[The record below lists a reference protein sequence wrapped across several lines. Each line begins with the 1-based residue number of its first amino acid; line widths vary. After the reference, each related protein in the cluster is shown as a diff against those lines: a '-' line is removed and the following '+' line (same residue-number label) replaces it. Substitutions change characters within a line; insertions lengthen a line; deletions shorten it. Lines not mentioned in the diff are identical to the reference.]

1 MPSNRPPPP
10 ARRRC
15 RRSRP
20 PRSHGSRAAR
30 CPGWRA
36 GGGRPDRWRCSSPLG
51 RRGSHRPPRPPA
63 AGRSATAVDRRRLLR
78 RLVGCR
84 RRLLMRLHRPTGR
97 WVGLGGAP
105 GVLVQRDTGRAGLG
119 QRRHRLEGDRRSQD
133 RVLRRSLGGRTGRGR
148 SCRSTGTCRCGSWL
162 PAPSKS
168 DRSLVGARTG
178 PAANNSSRPGW
189 VSQGRPRRRAGRTHY
204 GGAESG
210 EAPAVDGR
218 LTRVAESTANA
229 STVIHSFIRPGSAS
243 PQSTSSWPC
252 PAPTLR

>member
-1 MPSNRPPPP
+1 MSAFAPAAKPWQSGSALSGLASWWRSTRPMAVFQSFGASRLSPAASSSSGGALGHGGGPP
-10 ARRRC
+10 A
-15 RRSRP
+15 P
-20 PRSHGSRAAR
+20 AAA
-30 CPGWRA
+30 A
-36 GGGRPDRWRCSSPLG
+36 GRV
-51 RRGSHRPPRPPA
+51 PPA
-63 AGRSATAVDRRRLLR
+63 AAHAAAPAHRPVGRPRRRP
-78 RLVGCR
+78 GCAGSAG
-84 RRLLMRLHRPTGR
+84 HRPG
-97 WVGLGGAP
+97 W
-105 GVLVQRDTGRAGLG
+105 AGPAT
-119 QRRHRLEGDRRSQD
+119 HRLEGDRRSQD